1 MMSLNDKGFVSMF
14 ILVLRWLTL
23 GLWLFWL
30 VVYWEGGRRI
40 VGDIRQ
46 SVRAANS
53 YLDTGLMIAIAL
65 LSLVLLTT
73 GLLMSL

>member
-53 YLDTGLMIAIAL
+53 
-65 LSLVLLTT
+65 
-73 GLLMSL
+73 